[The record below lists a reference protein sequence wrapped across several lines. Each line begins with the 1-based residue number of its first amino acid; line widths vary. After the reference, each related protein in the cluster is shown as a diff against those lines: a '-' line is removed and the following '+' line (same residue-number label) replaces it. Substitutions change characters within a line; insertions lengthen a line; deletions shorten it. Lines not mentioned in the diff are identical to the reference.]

1 MKKALQLAVILLAFL
16 PTVSFG
22 QAPAQAQTEAP
33 KAVWPEMTSF
43 HTLMS
48 TSFHPAEEGNFA
60 PLRTNADQLFAA
72 AKTWQKSVVP
82 EDKFKPKETKAAL
95 KDLVIDVAAVQK
107 AVIAHRTD
115 AELLTLITKA
125 HDTFHRITGECR
137 QRD

>member
-1 MKKALQLAVILLAFL
+1 M
-16 PTVSFG
+16 
-22 QAPAQAQTEAP
+22 
-33 KAVWPEMTSF
+33 
-43 HTLMS
+43 
-48 TSFHPAEEGNFA
+48 
-60 PLRTNADQLFAA
+60 
-72 AKTWQKSVVP
+72 VP

>member
-16 PTVSFG
+16 PAVSFG

-60 PLRTNADQLFAA
+60 PLRTNAEQLVCSSKNM
-72 AKTWQKSVVP
+72 AK
-82 EDKFKPKETKAAL
+82 
-95 KDLVIDVAAVQK
+95 ICG
-107 AVIAHRTD
+107 
-115 AELLTLITKA
+115 
-125 HDTFHRITGECR
+125 TGR
-137 QRD
+137 